1 MILNRPVAE
10 IVFILSLGFLPSLL
24 SIWLMRRA
32 QTQAQESLQAALTAA
47 AMVGLPRSG
56 NTLAEDPEWRPQ
68 WVGDVSCRYNA
79 RSPLLRCAVNPC
91 GPCQGCRHY
100 QPR

>member
-1 MILNRPVAE
+1 MILNRLVAE
-10 IVFILSLGFLPSLL
+10 VVFILSLGCLPSLV

-32 QTQAQESLQAALTAA
+32 QIQAQENLQAALNAA
-47 AMVGLPRSG
+47 AMIGLPRR
-56 NTLAEDPEWRPQ
+56 NTLAEDPEWRAQ

-79 RSPLLRCAVNPC
+79 RSPWLRCAVNPC

-100 QPR
+100 QPCR